1 MTEDAQWREL
11 EEAMLSFFKEFDVTG
26 KGSLGLEEITAI
38 LKSVGLRC
46 TTEEVR
52 EMMSEVAGP
61 NATTINFQQ
70 LMDILKRHTHQED
83 EEETIRQAFATIDV
97 DGDGKISATDLQ
109 CFMQSLGED
118 FDIKYAERML
128 KAATGDKQTAVDFQ
142 HYKDTLHNKW
152 AEPPQPGATPK

>member
-1 MTEDAQWREL
+1 MADAQWKEL
-11 EEAMLSFFKEFDVTG
+11 ETEMRAFFQEFDVKNTG
-26 KGSLGLEEITAI
+26 QLGLEEITAI

-61 NATTINFQQ
+61 NATTISFEK
-70 LMDILKRHTHQED
+70 LMEILKNHTHQED
-83 EEETIRQAFATIDV
+83 EEETIKQAFATIDV
-97 DGDGKISATDLQ
+97 DGDGYISATDLQ

-128 KAATGDKQTAVDFQ
+128 KAATGDKQTPVDFE
-142 HYKDTLHNKW
+142 HYKNTLHNKW
-152 AEPPQPGATPK
+152 ADPSATANQE